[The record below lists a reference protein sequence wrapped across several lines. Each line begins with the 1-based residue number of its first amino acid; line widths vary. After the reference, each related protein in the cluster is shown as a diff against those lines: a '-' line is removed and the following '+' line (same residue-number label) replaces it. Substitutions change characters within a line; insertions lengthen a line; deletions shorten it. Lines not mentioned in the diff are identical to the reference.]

1 VSSDTQARH
10 ATPFTALLDATSPKP
25 VSDHRG
31 SPRKGVQTDARLLP
45 PFERYET
52 DTSAPRSPSPALW
65 SPVRSSPTSLILGEI
80 AFQRVL
86 GDPAIAA
93 HTGASNV
100 FMLRVRVKDARGRGS
115 TEARTNSEYRGAR
128 FDGGEN
134 YTNRLAAAQAA
145 PRFKLWLE
153 CGKPTWAEFHR
164 GLSDDAKEELKRQGK
179 RARDREA
186 NIMAGELGGAVQ
198 RRRSIDAAAKWEP
211 QGRGMGEVARPL
223 RGRRE
228 ANHGVRR
235 EEEEVERR
243 RFQAHQDVLGRGR
256 G

>member
-1 VSSDTQARH
+1 MESSQVLAN
-10 ATPFTALLDATSPKP
+10 
-25 VSDHRG
+25 
-31 SPRKGVQTDARLLP
+31 
-45 PFERYET
+45 E
-52 DTSAPRSPSPALW
+52 
-65 SPVRSSPTSLILGEI
+65 LILGEK

-86 GDPAIAA
+86 GDPAISA

-164 GLSDDAKEELKRQGK
+164 GLSDDAKKELKRQGK
-179 RARDREA
+179 CARDLEA
-186 NIMAGELGGAVQ
+186 NITAGKLGGAVK
-198 RRRSIDAAAKWEP
+198 RRRSIDASAKWGRRAEEWARLHGP
-211 QGRGMGEVARPL
+211 IAFSPPAAAGGVRLVMGRG
-223 RGRRE
+223 
-228 ANHGVRR
+228 H
-235 EEEEVERR
+235 
-243 RFQAHQDVLGRGR
+243 GRGR
-256 G
+256 DP